1 MFPQPQTRSKSPT
14 LSHRDDQSFPAA
26 QAVRL
31 SSLCPSAIGSTLAG
45 LWSDFH
51 RWRERRHAAL
61 LLRELDDHTLRDI
74 GIHRCEIEA
83 VLRSSIRE

>member
-1 MFPQPQTRSKSPT
+1 MFPQPQSHAKTSKV
-14 LSHRDDQSFPAA
+14 LSRCYYSLPAA
-26 QAVRL
+26 HAIG
-31 SSLCPSAIGSTLAG
+31 SSSHWRATIGSTLAG
-45 LWSDFH
+45 LWSNIH

-83 VLRSSIRE
+83 VLKSGIRE

>member
-1 MFPQPQTRSKSPT
+1 MFPQPQTRSKTSRV
-14 LSHRDDQSFPAA
+14 SSRCYYSFPAA

-31 SSLCPSAIGSTLAG
+31 SSHWHAAIASTLAG
-45 LWSDFH
+45 LWSDIH
-51 RWRERRHAAL
+51 QWRERRHAAL

-83 VLRSSIRE
+83 VLKSGVRE

>member
-1 MFPQPQTRSKSPT
+1 MFPKPQTRVHS
-14 LSHRDDQSFPAA
+14 LPAA
-26 QAVRL
+26 QTLRL
-31 SSLCPSAIGSTLAG
+31 SSHWPATIGSTLAG
-45 LWSDFH
+45 LWSDIH

-83 VLRSSIRE
+83 VLKSGIRE